1 MRTEAT
7 KKAWQAAHRRW
18 FQLQDTGTWPRIGSP
33 VAAKAAAAKLA
44 APAAARAL
52 AAHRLRQKHAAE
64 GGAAL
69 VVTARAVPQAQT
81 ALAAARRG
89 AAAARRGAAAAR
101 LEQAHARLSAAAA
114 GPAAAVGQR
123 LD

>member
-18 FQLQDTGTWPRIGSP
+18 FQLQDAGTRPRLGGPI
-33 VAAKAAAAKLA
+33 AAKAAAAK
-44 APAAARAL
+44 APALAAARAL
-52 AAHRLRQKHAAE
+52 AAHRLRQKHTAE

-69 VVTARAVPQAQT
+69 VVTARAIPQAQT
-81 ALAAARRG
+81 ALAAARGG

-101 LEQAHARLSAAAA
+101 LEQAHARLAAAV